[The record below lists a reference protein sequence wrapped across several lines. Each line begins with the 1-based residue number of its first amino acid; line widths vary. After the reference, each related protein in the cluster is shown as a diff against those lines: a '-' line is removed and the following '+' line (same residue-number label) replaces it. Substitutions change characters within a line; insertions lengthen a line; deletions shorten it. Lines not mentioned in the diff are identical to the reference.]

1 MGQNHCHQGLGRDLG
16 PDGPLPSEGKGPHRG
31 TPVLSQLPLD
41 HSPGTE
47 RHRWTRHHPAQLWDL
62 SRLFFEK
69 RLEGSSLFLRPL
81 WATCRFLNLK
91 NLRIKSM
98 VN

>member
-47 RHRWTRHHPAQLWDL
+47 RHRWTRHHPAQLWT
-62 SRLFFEK
+62 SAV
-69 RLEGSSLFLRPL
+69 SSLRSVRKAPVFFYGLFGPPVG
-81 WATCRFLNLK
+81 F
-91 NLRIKSM
+91 
-98 VN
+98 